1 MKKFLSVLLF
11 ILCVSASING
21 QAKYVF
27 YFIGDGMGLNTV
39 NATEV
44 YHAEMEGR
52 IGVTP
57 LTFTQFPIASYATT
71 FSTSNGVTDSAAAG
85 TALATGSK
93 TNNGAIGVDA
103 SNTPVTSIA
112 EKAKQQGMKVGITTT
127 VSINHATPASFYA
140 HRADRN
146 MGYEIAFDL
155 LDSNFDFFAGSGLTN
170 PEILFDKTP
179 ADNIFNLIDRAGYTV
194 VRGYDAFV
202 ANKDLKDKVILINK
216 GEKSNNSIPYAI
228 DRTNEDLTL
237 AQITECAIRI
247 LDKDNNNGFFL
258 MVEGGQIDGAAHAND
273 AATTIHEIV
282 DFDNAIKIAY
292 QFYLQHPNETLIVVT
307 ADHDTGGIA
316 LGAGG
321 YVLNLANL
329 QYQKVSKSKLS
340 SFIKKLRTN
349 DGKPVTWEQVKEVLS
364 ANLGLWTKVPVTEEQ
379 EQKLYERY
387 KKSFVE
393 GDQTMEQTLY
403 QSDEKLASEAIAL
416 LNSLARLGWASTSH
430 SAAYVPVY
438 AIGAGEELFK
448 GKMDNTDIPLRI
460 LDAMGVEK

>member
-1 MKKFLSVLLF
+1 MKRTYFILLL
-11 ILCVSASING
+11 ILCVSASIYG

-27 YFIGDGMGLNTV
+27 VFIGDGMGLNTV
-39 NATEV
+39 NAAEV
-44 YHAEMEGR
+44 YHAELEGR

-71 FSTSNGVTDSAAAG
+71 FSSSNGVTDSAAAG

-93 TNNGAIGVDA
+93 TNNGVIGIDA
-103 SNTPVTSIA
+103 SNAPVTSIA
-112 EKAKQQGMKVGITTT
+112 EIAKQRGMKVGITTT

-146 MGYEIAFDL
+146 MGYEIALDL
-155 LDSNFDFFAGSGLTN
+155 VASNFDFFAGSGLTN

-179 ADNIFNLIDRAGYTV
+179 AENIFNLIDRAGYTV

-202 ANKDLKDKVILINK
+202 ANKNLNDKVILMNK

-237 AQITECAIRI
+237 AQITESAIRA
-247 LDKDNNNGFFL
+247 LEKNNNNGFFL

-292 QFYLQHPNETLIVVT
+292 QFYLQHPDETLIVVT

-316 LGAGG
+316 VGAGG

-340 SFIKKLRTN
+340 SYIKKLRTN

-364 ANLGLWTKVPVTEEQ
+364 ANLGLWSKVPVTEAQ
-379 EQKLYERY
+379 EKKLYERY

-393 GDQTMEQTLY
+393 GDQTMEKTLY

-416 LNSLARLGWASTSH
+416 LNGISQLGWASTSH
-430 SAAYVPVY
+430 SAAYVPVF
-438 AIGAGEELFK
+438 AIGAGQDLFK
-448 GKMDNTDIPLRI
+448 GKMDNTDIPRLI
-460 LDAMGVEK
+460 LDAMSVAK

>member
-1 MKKFLSVLLF
+1 M
-11 ILCVSASING
+11 
-21 QAKYVF
+21 
-27 YFIGDGMGLNTV
+27 
-39 NATEV
+39 
-44 YHAEMEGR
+44 
-52 IGVTP
+52 
-57 LTFTQFPIASYATT
+57 
-71 FSTSNGVTDSAAAG
+71 
-85 TALATGSK
+85 
-93 TNNGAIGVDA
+93 
-103 SNTPVTSIA
+103 
-112 EKAKQQGMKVGITTT
+112 
-127 VSINHATPASFYA
+127 
-140 HRADRN
+140 
-146 MGYEIAFDL
+146 
-155 LDSNFDFFAGSGLTN
+155 
-170 PEILFDKTP
+170 
-179 ADNIFNLIDRAGYTV
+179 
-194 VRGYDAFV
+194 
-202 ANKDLKDKVILINK
+202 
-216 GEKSNNSIPYAI
+216 
-228 DRTNEDLTL
+228 
-237 AQITECAIRI
+237 
-247 LDKDNNNGFFL
+247 
-258 MVEGGQIDGAAHAND
+258 
-273 AATTIHEIV
+273 
-282 DFDNAIKIAY
+282 
-292 QFYLQHPNETLIVVT
+292 IVVT